1 MQPDL
6 VFKAETH
13 QYFYQGVELP
23 SVTGILKDMGLIDTQ
38 WFTDSSRTR
47 GSYVHTAIRYHIE
60 NTLDLS
66 TIDPALMPYY
76 DAFLK
81 FEADSNFKTEEAE
94 RPFVSETYRF
104 AGTPDI
110 IGCLNGHNAIVDI
123 KTGAPQPWTAL
134 QLAGYEILAKHPS
147 MERFSLQLTDDGK
160 YKLTHHKDRSD
171 RGVFLAA
178 LAVYN
183 WKHNNGRK

>member
-1 MQPDL
+1 MIT
-6 VFKAETH
+6 FNAEKH
-13 QYFYQGVELP
+13 EYRHNGVLFP
-23 SVTGILKDMGLIDTQ
+23 SVTQILADMGLIDTA
-38 WFTDSSRTR
+38 WFTEYSRERGTLVHRIIHWHLAGDLDEDS
-47 GSYVHTAIRYHIE
+47 
-60 NTLDLS
+60 
-66 TIDPALMPYY
+66 IDPALRPYY

-134 QLAGYEILAKHPS
+134 QLAGYEILVKHPS